1 MRGLLAL
8 SVALA
13 VSTAVC
19 SDLAA
24 QSAQPISLQVSGLY
38 NGVFG
43 QVFTGLGDG
52 VGGEAQLRY
61 TPGAL
66 SIGAGFQ
73 YTNHEL
79 ENREEDARLYG
90 GFIEP
95 RYRIHAGSNVVA
107 PYLSA
112 RVSVLKVGFSGG
124 ELSLSSAF
132 IQLNG
137 GGGLLLRVGSRINL
151 DVGGTFGYDR
161 LGGGTLRNRTTGSAV
176 PIEPGS
182 GSNIVARLGLAVGLG
197 G

>member
-1 MRGLLAL
+1 MSGFRLLSL
-8 SVALA
+8 ALA
-13 VSTAVC
+13 VSAAGC
-19 SDLAA
+19 DDLAA
-24 QSAQPISLQVSGLY
+24 QSAQPISLQVSGLF

-52 VGGEAQLRY
+52 VGGEAQVRY

-73 YTNHEL
+73 YTTHGL
-79 ENREEDARLYG
+79 QDREEDARLYG
-90 GFIEP
+90 GFVEP

-107 PYLSA
+107 PYLSV
-112 RVSVLKVGFSGG
+112 RFSVLKVGFSGG

-137 GGGLLLRVGSRINL
+137 GGGLLFRVGPRVNL

-161 LGGGTLRNRTTGSAV
+161 LGAGTLRDRATGSAV
-176 PIEPGS
+176 PTEAGT
-182 GSNIVARLGLAVGLG
+182 GSNIVARLGLALGLG